1 MSQPELFICSQ
12 SPRRHRIL
20 DEFDLPFKIAPN
32 KLQVE
37 PNPKQNETPIEYSAR
52 VACLKLFASSKNITG
67 SILAVDTV
75 VSINGDILGKPS
87 SKKDAFS
94 ILKRL
99 NGESHLVTST
109 AVFLPH
115 NKHDVVFCIDYA
127 NVFFKRVSE
136 SVLIQYI
143 DQFNPF
149 DKAGSYGVQD
159 NPPFLDKV
167 DGDFYTVMGLPINRL
182 LKLFKSYGIVK

>member
-1 MSQPELFICSQ
+1 MSKSELHVCSQ
-12 SPRRHRIL
+12 SPRRHSIL
-20 DEFDLPFKIAPN
+20 NEFDVPFNIAPN

-37 PNPKQNETPIEYSAR
+37 PNPKRNETPIEYSAR
-52 VACLKLFASSKNITG
+52 MACSKLFASSKNITG

-87 SKKDAFS
+87 SRDDAFS
-94 ILKRL
+94 MLKRL
-99 NGESHLVTST
+99 NGKSHLVTST
-109 AVFLPH
+109 AVFLPQ
-115 NKHDVVFCIDYA
+115 NEHDVTFCIDYA
-127 NVFFKRVSE
+127 NVVFKRVSE
-136 SVLIQYI
+136 SVLIRYI

-159 NPPFLDKV
+159 NPPFLEKV

-182 LKLFKSYGIVK
+182 LKLLKSYGIVK